1 MIGIII
7 RADKEVEELEK
18 DWVPSAFSVSELSE
32 AFEKVLGYV
41 PSTES
46 FCHEEGEALIYF
58 TIDDLAEP
66 RAVTFNCALVG
77 EQAEIIK
84 SIAGILG
91 ARVYDSEAGAIV
103 EVENV

>member
-77 EQAEIIK
+77 SLDVRFITVGYGSFFFFILTICYSNII
-84 SIAGILG
+84 
-91 ARVYDSEAGAIV
+91 IV
-103 EVENV
+103 